1 MNTCRIT
8 KAPIPDGALEDHG
21 MAYLMA
27 ERLLRTRE
35 PLEWADHVDPQNH
48 RLRCF
53 NLHLMQWKYTGD
65 WCVVASLGT
74 NDTVKRW
81 FPKADEA
88 RARALFAAINHWT
101 MRKTLIGRYGFK
113 FD

>member
-1 MNTCRIT
+1 MNRCRVT
-8 KAPIPDGALEDHG
+8 KVPIPEGALEDHG
-21 MAYLMA
+21 MAYMMA
-27 ERLLRTRE
+27 ERLIRTRE
-35 PLEWADHVDPQNH
+35 TFRWADRVDPHNP

-53 NLHLMQWKYTGD
+53 RLTLDQWKGSGQ
-65 WCVVASLGT
+65 WCVTASLGT

-81 FPKADEA
+81 FPRTDEA